1 MTMASSCSFNE
12 GNLRAPKTPRD
23 ASGETSTLDAGGMDG
38 GGTGQRD
45 LGGDADPGKTSD
57 LLASGDANRLGDGPP
72 ARDGLGSAGEDA
84 RETEPDSA
92 GALDTPAGGGPDDS
106 GMDRDDVPV
115 VQPNDA
121 SLAID
126 GSGTDT
132 GPFQTVDAPADV
144 PSSRDGV
151 MTDGTDMG
159 GADYD
164 ARDQETAEA
173 GELERDAQMDAPDVG
188 PVAVDGAVPDSAPA
202 IDPDLVLW
210 YQFDESSGTIA
221 YDSAQFGGVARN
233 ATLMTTGPGGSA
245 TFSTVSQVGTHALD
259 LSPTSPGSSGGG
271 YVVLPT
277 IDTLAPGAITIAV
290 WVKMAV
296 AGSAQNWERIYD
308 FGNSTTD
315 PTWFNLAARNGES
328 PYGPI
333 FNISN
338 TGHATSDQQRLTGST
353 ALTANTWNHIAV
365 VLPAGATYTGVMYVN
380 GEVAATNNAMTVHLS
395 DIGATTN
402 NWFGR
407 SQFTDPYFSGSLDD
421 FRVYRRALSQQEVAA
436 LMALR

>member
-1 MTMASSCSFNE
+1 MASSCSFNE
-12 GNLRAPKTPRD
+12 GNLRSPKTPRD
-23 ASGETSTLDAGGMDG
+23 ASGETSTLDAGGRDD

-57 LLASGDANRLGDGPP
+57 LLASGDANRLGDGPL
-72 ARDGLGSAGEDA
+72 ARDGLGSAGQDT
-84 RETEPDSA
+84 RKTEPDSA
-92 GALDTPAGGGPDDS
+92 MTPDSPTGGGPEDS
-106 GMDRDDVPV
+106 GQDRGDVPV

-121 SLAID
+121 SLTAD
-126 GSGTDT
+126 GSRVDT

-144 PSSRDGV
+144 TSVLDAV
-151 MTDGTDMG
+151 MTDGADTG
-159 GADYD
+159 GAGSD
-164 ARDQETAEA
+164 AGDVAIA
-173 GELERDAQMDAPDVG
+173 DVGEPERDAQMDMPDVQ
-188 PVAVDGAVPDSAPA
+188 PAVDSAVPDSAPT

-221 YDSAQFGGVARN
+221 YDSAQFVGVARN

-245 TFSTVSQVGTHALD
+245 TFSTASQVGSHALA
-259 LSPTSPGSSGGG
+259 LSPAGPASNGGG

-277 IDTLAPGAITIAV
+277 FDSLAPGAITIAV

-296 AGSAQNWERIYD
+296 AGPAQNWERIYD
-308 FGNSTTD
+308 FGNSTTALR
-315 PTWFNLAARNGES
+315 WFNLAARSGES

-353 ALTANTWNHIAV
+353 ALTANTWNHIVV

-380 GEVAATNNAMTVHLS
+380 GVVAATNNAMTVHLS
-395 DIGATTN
+395 DIGATSN

-407 SQFTDPYFSGSLDD
+407 SQFTDPYFNGSLDD
-421 FRVYRRALSQQEVAA
+421 FRVYRRALSQEEVAA